1 MISQNSSSSQG
12 DGTRLPTP
20 SDGMVTQP
28 AFDYPRAVGDNNDL
42 HRARDLPRATNVL
55 PRAANDLPRAANDL
69 PRAAN
74 DLPRAAND
82 LPMAAN
88 VIPRATN
95 DLPRATNVIPRATDD
110 LPRATSAESTQDD
123 LLYHSFPTL
132 NTNSTNYQ

>member
-28 AFDYPRAVGDNNDL
+28 AFDYSRAVGDNNDL
-42 HRARDLPRATNVL
+42 HRARDL

-82 LPMAAN
+82 LP
-88 VIPRATN
+88 RATY
-95 DLPRATNVIPRATDD
+95 D